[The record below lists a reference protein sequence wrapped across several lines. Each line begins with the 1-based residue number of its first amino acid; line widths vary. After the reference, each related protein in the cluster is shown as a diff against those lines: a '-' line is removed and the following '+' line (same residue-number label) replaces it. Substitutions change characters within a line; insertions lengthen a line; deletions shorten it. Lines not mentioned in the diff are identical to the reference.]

1 MKDLYDD
8 VDDLLKE
15 LEADI
20 EDTLMHEVLDTVKEI
35 ELRHVEEDV
44 FDVYSPKIYER
55 RGMGMGGIDDSDNIV
70 GTVENM
76 ELEVENITPFASG
89 YGTWNRSVGLAEL
102 INDGNSTSGC
112 FYDYP
117 GEFNQPRP
125 FLDNTIEEIERTDDV
140 ENALAKGLNKRKWT
154 VK

>member
-8 VDDLLKE
+8 VEELLKS

-20 EDTLMHEVLDTVKEI
+20 EDTLMHEVLDEVKEI

-44 FDVYSPKIYER
+44 FDVYKPKIYER
-55 RGMGMGGIDDSDNIV
+55 RDSGGIDEPDNIV
-70 GTVENM
+70 GTVQNM

-89 YGTWNRSVGLAEL
+89 YGTWNRGIGLTEL
-102 INDGNSTSGC
+102 INDGNSTSGY

-117 GEFNQPRP
+117 GKFNQPRP

-140 ENALAKGLNKRKWT
+140 EDALARGLNKRKWT

>member
-1 MKDLYDD
+1 MVKDLYDD
-8 VDDLLKE
+8 VEELLKS

-20 EDTLMHEVLDTVKEI
+20 EDTLMHEVLDEVKEI

-44 FDVYSPKIYER
+44 FDVYKPKIYER
-55 RGMGMGGIDDSDNIV
+55 RDSGGIDDPDNIV
-70 GTVENM
+70 GTIQNM
-76 ELEVENITPFASG
+76 EMEVENIAPFASG
-89 YGTWNRSVGLAEL
+89 YGTWNRGVGLTEL
-102 INDGNSTSGC
+102 INNGNSTSGY

-140 ENALAKGLNKRKWT
+140 ENALARGLNKRKWT

>member
-1 MKDLYDD
+1 M
-8 VDDLLKE
+8 
-15 LEADI
+15 
-20 EDTLMHEVLDTVKEI
+20 
-35 ELRHVEEDV
+35 
-44 FDVYSPKIYER
+44 FDVYKPKIYER
-55 RGMGMGGIDDSDNIV
+55 RDSGGIDDPDNIV
-70 GTVENM
+70 GTVQNM

-89 YGTWNRSVGLAEL
+89 YGTWNRGVGLTEL
-102 INDGNSTSGC
+102 INNGNSTSGY

-140 ENALAKGLNKRKWT
+140 EDALARGLNKRKWT

>member
-8 VDDLLKE
+8 VDELLKS

-20 EDTLMHEVLDTVKEI
+20 EDTLMHEVLDEVKEI

-44 FDVYSPKIYER
+44 FDVYKPKIYER
-55 RGMGMGGIDDSDNIV
+55 RDSGGIDDPDNIV
-70 GTVENM
+70 GTVQNM

-89 YGTWNRSVGLAEL
+89 YGTWNRGVGLTEL
-102 INDGNSTSGC
+102 INNGNSTSGY

-140 ENALAKGLNKRKWT
+140 EDALAKGLNNRKWT

>member
-8 VDDLLKE
+8 VKELLKS

-20 EDTLMHEVLDTVKEI
+20 EDTLMHEVLDEVKEI
-35 ELRHVEEDV
+35 ELRHVEDDV
-44 FDVYSPKIYER
+44 FDVYKPKIYER
-55 RGMGMGGIDDSDNIV
+55 RDSGGINDPDNIV
-70 GTVENM
+70 GTVQNM

-89 YGTWNRSVGLAEL
+89 YGTWNRGIGLTEL
-102 INDGNSTSGC
+102 INDGNSTSGY

-140 ENALAKGLNKRKWT
+140 EDALARGLNKRKWT

>member
-8 VDDLLKE
+8 VEELLKS

-20 EDTLMHEVLDTVKEI
+20 EDTLMHEVLDEVKEI
-35 ELRHVEEDV
+35 ELRHVEDDV
-44 FDVYSPKIYER
+44 FDVYKPKIYER
-55 RGMGMGGIDDSDNIV
+55 RDSGGINDPDNIV
-70 GTVENM
+70 GTVQNM

-89 YGTWNRSVGLAEL
+89 YGTWNRGIGLTEL
-102 INDGNSTSGC
+102 INDGNSTSGY

-140 ENALAKGLNKRKWT
+140 EDALARGLNKRKWT

>member
-8 VDDLLKE
+8 VEELLKS

-20 EDTLMHEVLDTVKEI
+20 EDTLMHEVLDEVKEI
-35 ELRHVEEDV
+35 ELRHVEDDV
-44 FDVYSPKIYER
+44 FDVYKPKIYER
-55 RGMGMGGIDDSDNIV
+55 RDSGGINDPDNIV
-70 GTVENM
+70 GTVQNM

-89 YGTWNRSVGLAEL
+89 YGTWNRGIGLTEL
-102 INDGNSTSGC
+102 INDGNSTSGY

-140 ENALAKGLNKRKWT
+140 EDALAKGLNKRKWT

>member
-8 VDDLLKE
+8 VEELLKS

-20 EDTLMHEVLDTVKEI
+20 EDTLMHEVLDEVKEI

-44 FDVYSPKIYER
+44 FDVYKPKIYER
-55 RGMGMGGIDDSDNIV
+55 RDSGGIDDPDNIV
-70 GTVENM
+70 GTIQNM
-76 ELEVENITPFASG
+76 EMEVKNITSFASG
-89 YGTWNRSVGLAEL
+89 YGTWNRGVRLTEL
-102 INDGNSTSGC
+102 INDGNSTSGY

-140 ENALAKGLNKRKWT
+140 EDALAKGLNNRKWT

>member
-8 VDDLLKE
+8 VEELLKS

-20 EDTLMHEVLDTVKEI
+20 EDTLMHEVLDEVKEI

-44 FDVYSPKIYER
+44 FDVYKPKIYER
-55 RGMGMGGIDDSDNIV
+55 RDSGGIDDPDNIV
-70 GTVENM
+70 GTVQNM

-89 YGTWNRSVGLAEL
+89 YGTWNRGVGLTEL
-102 INDGNSTSGC
+102 INNGNSTSGY

-140 ENALAKGLNKRKWT
+140 EDALAKGLNNRKWT

>member
-8 VDDLLKE
+8 VEELLKS

-20 EDTLMHEVLDTVKEI
+20 EDTLMHEVLYEVEEI

-44 FDVYSPKIYER
+44 FDVYKPKIYER
-55 RGMGMGGIDDSDNIV
+55 RDSGGIDDPDNIV
-70 GTVENM
+70 GTVQNM

-89 YGTWNRSVGLAEL
+89 YGTWNRGVGLTEL
-102 INDGNSTSGC
+102 INDGNSTSGY
-112 FYDYP
+112 FYDYS

-140 ENALAKGLNKRKWT
+140 EDALARGLNKRKWT

>member
-8 VDDLLKE
+8 VDELLKS

-20 EDTLMHEVLDTVKEI
+20 EDTLMHEVLDEVKEI

-44 FDVYSPKIYER
+44 FDVYKPKIYER
-55 RGMGMGGIDDSDNIV
+55 RDSGGIDDPDNIV

-89 YGTWNRSVGLAEL
+89 YGTWNRGVGLTEL
-102 INDGNSTSGC
+102 INEGNSTSGY

-140 ENALAKGLNKRKWT
+140 EDALAKGLNNRKWT